1 MCEFKVILNG
11 EKISEDVIFAVNR
24 GGVVILRDIIGD
36 EVKVENAEIV
46 EVNVLTTQL
55 VMNRREG

>member
-24 GGVVILRDIIGD
+24 GGVVILRDTIGD
-36 EVKVENAEIV
+36 EVKVETAEIV

-55 VMNRREG
+55 VLNKREG

>member
-55 VMNRREG
+55 VLNKREG

>member
-55 VMNRREG
+55 VLNRREG